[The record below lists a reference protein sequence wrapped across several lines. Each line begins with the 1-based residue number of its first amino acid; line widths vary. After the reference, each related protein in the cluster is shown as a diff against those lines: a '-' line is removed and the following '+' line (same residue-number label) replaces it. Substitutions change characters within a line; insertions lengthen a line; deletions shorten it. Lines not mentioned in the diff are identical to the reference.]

1 MNSSDHNVDRN
12 QGIYIMQCPKCSSSH
27 IRKNGKREEKQNHIC
42 VDCGRQFIDNYTPK
56 GYSKEVKEL
65 CLKMYCNGM
74 GFRQIQR
81 CTDINHNTIINWVRE
96 VGIQLPEYPAVETVP
111 DVGELDE
118 LQTFVGS
125 KKTKFGYGQRLIT
138 SKKVF

>member
-1 MNSSDHNVDRN
+1 M
-12 QGIYIMQCPKCSSSH
+12 QGPKCSSSH

-42 VDCGRQFIDNYTPK
+42 VDCGRQFIDNYTPR
-56 GYSKEVKEL
+56 GYSKDVKEL

-96 VGIQLPEYPAVETVP
+96 VCVQLPEYPVVETVP

-138 SKKVF
+138 LKKAF